1 MAPRAPPAAAAADDP
16 ASSAP
21 PKASGWLVVGETE
34 DYDAASPAP
43 LLHLALVAVAVA
55 PLLFTV
61 PPNVAIIATPS
72 LTILVGSLR
81 SVKEAPPTETMT
93 QKDAMRFP
101 LVGRRVLWRSGTAA
115 WEP

>member
-21 PKASGWLVVGETE
+21 PKATGWLVHGESE
-34 DYDAASPAP
+34 VYDAPPAP
-43 LLHLALVAVAVA
+43 LLHLALLAVAVA